1 MRVGA
6 IPEGLIERIVMRLG
20 VAPRP
25 LIDTQM
31 AFTLGRVI
39 MAGADLGVFETLA
52 DGPATAA
59 EVAERLGTDPHATE
73 KLLFALATSDYLRV
87 RNERYELTKAARKW
101 LLSSSPTDL
110 TDKLRFQLKEWGW
123 MAQTEEYVRTG
134 RPLDIHHVADSEV
147 WDSYQ
152 RGMRAM
158 AASFSAEAVRR
169 LPVPKGARDL
179 LDIGGSHGYYSVA
192 LCRRYEGLRAVVL
205 DLPEAVEKAAPLL
218 AAEGMGDRVVH
229 RARGRPERRPGG
241 GGLGRRD
248 DRPGRSPLQRGA
260 EPRARRPRGARLRPG
275 GVYAILDAF
284 RPRHPGDAG
293 QLPSLLEF
301 YFALTSQSGTWTPEE
316 MAAWQRGAG
325 LAPKRAIRLRTVP
338 GGGIQAAVKPGG
350 SDAS

>member
-73 KLLFALATSDYLRV
+73 KLLFALATSDYLRA

-101 LLSSSPTDL
+101 LLSSSATDL
-110 TDKLRFQLKEWGW
+110 TDKLRFQLKEWEW

-229 RARGRPERRPGG
+229 RAGDALGDDLGEEDWDVVMIAQVVHHFSEEQNRELAGRV
-241 GGLGRRD
+241 
-248 DRPGRSPLQRGA
+248 A
-260 EPRARRPRGARLRPG
+260 RALRPG

-316 MAAWQRGAG
+316 MADWQRGAG